1 MNEIIESTYINP
13 LTDFGFKLLFSEE
26 KNKAFLIDFLNE
38 VIEEEGCITDIE
50 YQPTFQLGNV
60 AQNRKAVFDIFCKNE
75 KGEYFIVEMQKAKQ
89 PYFVDRSL
97 FYSTFPLQ
105 KQAPQGVWNFQLKA
119 VYTVALLDFVL
130 FEEAEDENYCIE
142 HIYLMRD
149 RTKTRYSKKLNFIFV
164 ELPKFK
170 KPVEALETNVDRW
183 LFCLKNLSRLNSRPT
198 EVQGKIFEKLFKAA
212 EIKKLT
218 ATDMETYNKSI
229 LEYQDVRDAV
239 DYAREEASEKAFKKG
254 IEKGIN
260 QKSFEIARKC
270 FEKGMLVEEV
280 AELIDLDAEQLKEL
294 FK

>member
-1 MNEIIESTYINP
+1 MNEMIESTYINP

-26 KNKAFLIDFLNE
+26 KNKELLIDFLNE
-38 VIEEEGCITDIE
+38 IIEEEGCITDIE
-50 YQPTFQLGNV
+50 YQPTFQLGDTV
-60 AQNRKAVFDIFCKNE
+60 QSRKAVFDIFCKNE

-97 FYSTFPLQ
+97 FYSTFPVQ

-130 FEEAEDENYCIE
+130 FEGAEDENYCIE

-183 LFCLKNLSRLNSRPT
+183 LFCLKNLSGLNTRPT
-198 EVQGKIFEKLFKAA
+198 EVQGRIFEKLFKAA

-218 ATDMETYNKSI
+218 EADMEAYNKSI
-229 LEYQDVRDAV
+229 LEYHDVRDAV
-239 DYAREEASEKAFKKG
+239 DYAQEVYFKKG

-260 QKSFEIARKC
+260 QKSFEIAQKC
-270 FEKGMLVEEV
+270 FQKKMSLEEI
-280 AELIDLDAEQLKEL
+280 AELTGLSAEQLKEL
-294 FK
+294 RTKN